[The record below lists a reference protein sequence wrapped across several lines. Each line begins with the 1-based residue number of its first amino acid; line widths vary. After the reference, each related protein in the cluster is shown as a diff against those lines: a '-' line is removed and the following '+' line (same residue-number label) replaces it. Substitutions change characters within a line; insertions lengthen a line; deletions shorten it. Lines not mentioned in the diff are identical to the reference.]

1 MDIIASQEDN
11 LLSGRP
17 RLHLQVALPS
27 VPSGPSTGAA
37 CVAFYATSSKWGPT
51 VRMANKRRR
60 AYEWNLVTEEQA
72 AS

>member
-1 MDIIASQEDN
+1 MDIIASQEHN

-17 RLHLQVALPS
+17 RLHLQIAL
-27 VPSGPSTGAA
+27 PSGPSTGAA

-51 VRMANKRRR
+51 VRMANKRGR
-60 AYEWNLVTEEQA
+60 AYELNLVTEEQA